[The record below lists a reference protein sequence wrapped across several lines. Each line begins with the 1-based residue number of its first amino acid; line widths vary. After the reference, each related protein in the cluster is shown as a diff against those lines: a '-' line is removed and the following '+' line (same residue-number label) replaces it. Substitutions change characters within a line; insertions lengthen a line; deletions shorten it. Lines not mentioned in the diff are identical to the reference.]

1 MRRVFC
7 FALLVAVL
15 AVSSIGYAAK
25 ASTSPQA
32 ADQPGSRFLSAVR
45 KASATIGPGEQLTQ
59 IRTAKHVDA
68 ASGAER
74 LRIVIDATGP
84 VKVSSSVSPLPTPR
98 LIVNVKGAV
107 PGTTNTELTLDGVL
121 ADSVVMK
128 SEDDRNTTVVVE
140 LPLTPDK
147 DDYKVFTLPRDVA
160 NKKPFRVV
168 IDVSQPLPLGN
179 FTFTPG
185 LKDKLIV
192 LDPGH
197 GGSDPGAIGPA
208 GAMEKSVNLAVALR
222 VKNLLSKAGAKV
234 VMTREDDRDVF
245 GPRAS
250 DRNELQ
256 ARVTIANNKKA
267 DIFVSIH
274 SNAALNRQA
283 GGTSTYYTPKS
294 RYDSLLARCLQ
305 AGMVQSAGLE
315 DKGTITGKLYVTKRT
330 IMPAALVELAFLSN
344 PREEKLLIN
353 PQFQQKLAEGIVQG
367 MDKFF
372 AQAAQMGGGR

>member
-1 MRRVFC
+1 
-7 FALLVAVL
+7 
-15 AVSSIGYAAK
+15 
-25 ASTSPQA
+25 
-32 ADQPGSRFLSAVR
+32 
-45 KASATIGPGEQLTQ
+45 
-59 IRTAKHVDA
+59 
-68 ASGAER
+68 
-74 LRIVIDATGP
+74 

-197 GGSDPGAIGPA
+197 GGATRRRSARRGRWRSPSISPSPYG
-208 GAMEKSVNLAVALR
+208 LR
-222 VKNLLSKAGAKV
+222 TYS
-234 VMTREDDRDVF
+234 
-245 GPRAS
+245 PRPVP
-250 DRNELQ
+250 R
-256 ARVTIANNKKA
+256 
-267 DIFVSIH
+267 
-274 SNAALNRQA
+274 
-283 GGTSTYYTPKS
+283 S
-294 RYDSLLARCLQ
+294 R
-305 AGMVQSAGLE
+305 
-315 DKGTITGKLYVTKRT
+315 
-330 IMPAALVELAFLSN
+330 
-344 PREEKLLIN
+344 
-353 PQFQQKLAEGIVQG
+353 
-367 MDKFF
+367 
-372 AQAAQMGGGR
+372 